1 MSQEPLTGWK
11 HGVAAFAL
19 VLGFAVGVTMMTTAV
34 IDMTIEAI
42 LERHNI
48 VCKEE

>member
-1 MSQEPLTGWK
+1 MKEEPLTGWK
-11 HGVAAFAL
+11 QGVAAFAL
-19 VLGFAVGVTMMTTAV
+19 ILAFAVGVTAMTTAV

-42 LERHNI
+42 LEKHNI